1 MKIGRSVLFTQK
13 NLIKSKL
20 NQFCTPFNLKYS
32 MKFKFHFLKI
42 KSIIFTARGFN
53 LNLSFTTLNKRH
65 SYLISSIPLIFRD
78 GQTVYSQ
85 CEMYSRNYTE
95 ILMMLH
101 TMDTQKLRNKTE
113 LYLDPLNS
121 TTRNYESVKCK
132 DGWIYNRTMFPNT
145 VVMEVYSN
153 CRLHCNL

>member
-1 MKIGRSVLFTQK
+1 MQ
-13 NLIKSKL
+13 
-20 NQFCTPFNLKYS
+20 
-32 MKFKFHFLKI
+32 
-42 KSIIFTARGFN
+42 
-53 LNLSFTTLNKRH
+53 
-65 SYLISSIPLIFRD
+65 SIPLIFHD

-95 ILMMLH
+95 IVLMLH

-145 VVMEVYSN
+145 VVMEVIEKFYFFSFQKIA
-153 CRLHCNL
+153 